1 MTRTRPYYYCRRIF
15 GGLLAAYFS
24 FGIRNLAAAPGAT
37 TGLREIYPGEYV
49 VTLANSGASSASHVG
64 ARSAHALTQFGEVI
78 QRINRHTLLLA
89 PSDSHE
95 MSRSAGA
102 VTSLSATLGAEDRF
116 CKKLLASGSVSS
128 CTPNYRLSVTE
139 VAASDPLSSS
149 LWGLGSDAGIAASD
163 AWQITRGSPDVVIA
177 IIDTGVDY
185 THPDLS
191 SNIWVNSA
199 ETPDNGIDDDGN
211 GYIDDVHG
219 VNTAMGA
226 ARQGDP
232 FDDNEHGTHVAGTI
246 GAVGNNDLGVA
257 GVNHSVK
264 MMALKFMDAKGG
276 GRLSDA
282 ILAIDYMVDQKV
294 NRGVNI
300 KVANN
305 SWGGGGYS
313 AALRA
318 AIERARNAG
327 IIFVAAAGNA
337 GQDNDLFPSYPSSYE
352 VDNVVSV
359 AATGQDKRLASFSN
373 RGAESVDIAAP
384 GVEIVSTLPGNN
396 YGQLSGTS
404 MATPHVTGALA
415 LLFAVE
421 PDLSYQDAISRLFE
435 TGRPLTS
442 LVQGGAG
449 IVRTQRMVDAAR
461 LLRNERLELPP
472 LGDGLPACGYDF
484 QVSNLAAAGG
494 IDTSA
499 DSAPIVNQF
508 DEAGY
513 YGLSLPFEFPF
524 FRGSTKS
531 LYISPNGVVYLNPPD
546 NPDYQ
551 VANRAPNNSI
561 AAFQTDLTPRSSR
574 EGVRVRATSDR
585 VTIAWKSEHYAL
597 SGQGPVTV
605 RLTLF
610 RTGIVFSSVSFESSK
625 DPIGMAYTV
634 LGDPFGASPQPS
646 LGLIG
651 LSATS
656 SRLSSTLD
664 LTTAVRQVVSSDRE
678 QLSLGVA
685 MLPNCFSPSEA
696 AAVVSP
702 ARTRA
707 LRASLVQKTGR
718 LRLSVSGS
726 GSGKVAVS
734 VSLNGR
740 SCNQTGW
747 VSIVNGKGRENLT
760 LPQGVSRLGLRSGSA
775 RLKMLVSN
783 RVRANSTSR
792 IQKMCT
798 QLLKP
803 IILK

>member
-1 MTRTRPYYYCRRIF
+1 MTRTRPHYYYRRIL
-15 GGLLAAYFS
+15 GAMLAAHITY
-24 FGIRNLAAAPGAT
+24 GVCDAAAAPT
-37 TGLREIYPGEYV
+37 LRSGLREIYPGEYV
-49 VTLANSGASSASHVG
+49 VTLANAGASSSSHVG
-64 ARSAHALTQFGEVI
+64 ARSVDALAQFGEVI
-78 QRINRHTLLLA
+78 QTINRHTVLVA
-89 PSDSHE
+89 PSGSHAVSPE
-95 MSRSAGA
+95 AGSVA
-102 VTSLSATLGAEDRF
+102 SLSATLGAEDLF

-128 CTPNYRLSVTE
+128 CTPNYRLTVSELSV
-139 VAASDPLSSS
+139 SDPLSSS
-149 LWGLGSDAGIAASD
+149 LWGMGSDAGID
-163 AWQITRGSPDVVIA
+163 AVHAWEISTGSSDVVAA

-185 THPDLS
+185 THPDLGP
-191 SNIWVNSA
+191 NIWVNAA
-199 ETPDNGIDDDGN
+199 ETPGNGIDDDGN
-211 GYIDDVHG
+211 GYVDDIHG
-219 VNTAMGA
+219 VNTSMGA
-226 ARQGDP
+226 IHPGDP

-246 GAVGNNDLGVA
+246 GAVGDNGLGVV

-264 MMALKFMDAKGG
+264 IMALKFMDATGG

-282 ILAIDYMVDQKV
+282 ILAIDYMLDQKV

-313 AALRA
+313 AALQS

-337 GQDNDLFPSYPSSYE
+337 GQDTDMFPSYPSSYE

-359 AATGQDKRLASFSN
+359 AATGQDRKLASFSN

-384 GVEIVSTLPGNN
+384 GVDIVSTLPGNN

-415 LLFAVE
+415 LLFSVE
-421 PDLSYQDAISRLFE
+421 PDLSYQDAITRLFE
-435 TGRPLTS
+435 TGRPLSS

-449 IVRTQRMVDAAR
+449 LVRTQRIVDASR
-461 LLRNERLELPP
+461 LLRNERRELPP
-472 LGDGLPACGYDF
+472 LGDGLPACGYTF

-508 DEAGY
+508 DEEGY

-524 FRGSTKS
+524 FRGSTTS

-551 VANRAPNNSI
+551 VAARAPNNSI
-561 AAFQTDLTPRSSR
+561 AAFQTDLTPRNSR
-574 EGVRVRATSDR
+574 EGVRVHAASDR
-585 VTIAWKSEHYAL
+585 VTISWRSEHYAL
-597 SGQGPVTV
+597 SGKGPVTV

-610 RTGIVFSSVSFESSK
+610 RSGIVFSSVSFESSK
-625 DPIGMAYTV
+625 DPIGMAYTL
-634 LGDPFGASPQPS
+634 LGDPFSASPMPP

-664 LTTAVRQVVSSDRE
+664 LASAVSQVVSSDRD

-707 LRASLVQKTGR
+707 LRASLIPKTRR
-718 LRLSVSGS
+718 LRLSVAGS

-734 VSLNGR
+734 VSLNGHP
-740 SCNQTGW
+740 CNQTGW

-760 LPQGVSRLGLRSGSA
+760 LPQGIARIGLRSGGA
-775 RLKMLVSN
+775 RVKMLVSE
-783 RVRANSTSR
+783 RVRASSTSR